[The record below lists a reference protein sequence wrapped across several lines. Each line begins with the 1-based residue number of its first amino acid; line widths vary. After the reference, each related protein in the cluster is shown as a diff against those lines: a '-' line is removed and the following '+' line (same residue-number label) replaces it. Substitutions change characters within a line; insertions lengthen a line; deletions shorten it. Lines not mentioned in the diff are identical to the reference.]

1 MWFIADKLNII
12 VCVIVIYICIYNAFT
27 KYKWEYDRKRG
38 ALAGSAN
45 AAPILEVEEN
55 VADNQT
61 ISAPPGSEEYI
72 RQKKN
77 VEGSSQSRVS
87 KQVASAKQAG
97 QVKKGQTIYKIQI
110 LTSIKTFS
118 RLLNCLKEYKECRL
132 LYWERYLQ
140 VYIWRDDKFRYYPQ
154 VAPASSE
161 RF

>member
-1 MWFIADKLNII
+1 MLLQNISG
-12 VCVIVIYICIYNAFT
+12 N
-27 KYKWEYDRKRG
+27 DRKRG

-45 AAPILEVEEN
+45 AAPILEVEDN

-61 ISAPPGSEEYI
+61 IPAPPGSEEYI

-110 LTSIKTFS
+110 LTSDT
-118 RLLNCLKEYKECRL
+118 LPVLNCLKDIRMSIAL
-132 LYWERYLQ
+132 LRKVFTSIHMARRQ
-140 VYIWRDDKFRYYPQ
+140 VSILS
-154 VAPASSE
+154 ASCAGKL
-161 RF
+161 RKILKMLL